1 MWRVIV
7 SVSVYNYFL
16 VIKKGPRQSDNA
28 PILWVN
34 GTFWHSIVLY
44 IVLLVLDRQVRFF
57 KLTVCFQSA
66 DVLPL
71 TPLRKH
77 FEGRKE
83 SRYDWAIIGHFSA
96 FDMFHVK

>member
-1 MWRVIV
+1 M
-7 SVSVYNYFL
+7 SVSVYINFL

-28 PILWVN
+28 PIRWVN
-34 GTFWHSIVLY
+34 GTFQLSIVLY
-44 IVLLVLDRQVRFF
+44 IVLLVLDRQLRFF
-57 KLTVCFQSA
+57 KLTVFFQNA

-83 SRYDWAIIGHFSA
+83 SRYDWAIIGHF
-96 FDMFHVK
+96 

>member
-1 MWRVIV
+1 M
-7 SVSVYNYFL
+7 SVSVYISYL
-16 VIKKGPRQSDNA
+16 IIQKGPRQSDNA
-28 PILWVN
+28 LNRWVN
-34 GTFWHSIVLY
+34 ETFRLSIVLY
-44 IVLLVLDRQVRFF
+44 IVLLVLDRQLRFF

-83 SRYDWAIIGHFSA
+83 CRYDWAIIGHFSA

>member
-1 MWRVIV
+1 MWQVIV
-7 SVSVYNYFL
+7 SVSVYICYL
-16 VIKKGPRQSDNA
+16 IIQKGPRQSDNA
-28 PILWVN
+28 LIRWVN

-44 IVLLVLDRQVRFF
+44 IVLLVLDRQLRFV
-57 KLTVCFQSA
+57 KLTVCLQSG

-83 SRYDWAIIGHFSA
+83 SRCDWAIIGHFSA